1 MEQKLPRRDWLILT
15 TVFLALGGI
24 GMMVIFSIMIG
35 FGFHSIVG
43 KIALYICFAL
53 QLLNVL
59 TIVLRRRS
67 IEHRKDTPP
76 PSRKMRRFL
85 ITSLLLWGLG
95 AVSLIFSLVCNIFW
109 FDAVDAIVVY
119 PCLIGAVAA
128 PLGWILMLAGFHRR
142 RQAAILTKSGR

>member
-1 MEQKLPRRDWLILT
+1 MEQKLPHRDWLILT

-85 ITSLLLWGLG
+85 ITSLLLWVIG

>member
-1 MEQKLPRRDWLILT
+1 MDEKLPQRDWLILI

-59 TIVLRRRS
+59 TIALRRHS
-67 IEHRKDTPP
+67 LEHRKDTPA
-76 PSRKMRRFL
+76 PSPKMRRFL
-85 ITSLLLWGLG
+85 IISLLIWLFG
-95 AVSLIFSLVCNIFW
+95 AICLIFSLVCNIFW
-109 FDAVDAIVVY
+109 FKAVDAIVVY
-119 PCLIGAVAA
+119 PCLIGAIAA
-128 PLGWILMLAGFHRR
+128 PVGWLLMLAGFHRR
-142 RQAAILTKSGR
+142 RQAAILSTSGR

>member
-1 MEQKLPRRDWLILT
+1 MEQKLPRRDWLILS

-59 TIVLRRRS
+59 SIALRRRS
-67 IEHRKDTPP
+67 LDHRKNTPP
-76 PSRKMRRFL
+76 PSRRLRRFL
-85 ITSLLLWGLG
+85 AVSLLLWLFG
-95 AVSLIFSLVCNIFW
+95 AVCLIFSLVCNIFW
-109 FDAVDAIVVY
+109 FEAVDAIVVY
-119 PCLIGAVAA
+119 PCLIGAVTA
-128 PLGWILMLAGFHRR
+128 PLGWLLMLAGFHRR